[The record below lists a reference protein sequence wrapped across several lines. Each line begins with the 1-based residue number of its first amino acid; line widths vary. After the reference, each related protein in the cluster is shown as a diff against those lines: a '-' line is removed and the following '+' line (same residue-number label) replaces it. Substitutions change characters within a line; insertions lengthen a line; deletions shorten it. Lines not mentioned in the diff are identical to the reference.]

1 MIYGNAPWHSPW
13 WAEICRCAEKNG
25 SSAAEIIDLV
35 SRQHAMGMP
44 VGEDGYFVLAFTED
58 NALLAWIAVGRNAR
72 EWVGQ
77 AELQARAIAK
87 ALGMTKMRIE
97 DSRRGWERLLP
108 HWTRVGDDLELL
120 IDG

>member
-1 MIYGNAPWHSPW
+1 MLPWQSVW
-13 WAEICRCAEKNG
+13 WPEIVKTAEKNG
-25 SSAAEIIDLV
+25 SSAAEIVDLV

-72 EWVGQ
+72 EWVERAETQ
-77 AELQARAIAK
+77 AMAIAK

-108 HWTRVGDDLELL
+108 HWTRVGDDLELDC
-120 IDG
+120 DG